1 MDFLTLVIISAV
13 LLALLLLG
21 MGIKM
26 LFDKKAEF
34 SGGSCQ
40 SSPGLSEQGIGCG
53 CGANSCDVESRGDES
68 KNQVMEHT
76 A

>member
-1 MDFLTLVIISAV
+1 MNFITVLIISSV
-13 LLALLLLG
+13 LLGILMLG

-40 SSPGLSEQGIGCG
+40 ASPELTERGITCG
-53 CGANSCDVESRGDES
+53 CGSNVCHNGNKHTNEKESVEF
-68 KNQVMEHT
+68 

>member
-1 MDFLTLVIISAV
+1 MNFVTLLIISSV
-13 LLALLLLG
+13 LLAILLLG

-40 SSPGLSEQGIGCG
+40 SSPELNERGITCG
-53 CGANSCDVESRGDES
+53 CGSTGCNAD
-68 KNQVMEHT
+68 KNQSKEKQKIEY